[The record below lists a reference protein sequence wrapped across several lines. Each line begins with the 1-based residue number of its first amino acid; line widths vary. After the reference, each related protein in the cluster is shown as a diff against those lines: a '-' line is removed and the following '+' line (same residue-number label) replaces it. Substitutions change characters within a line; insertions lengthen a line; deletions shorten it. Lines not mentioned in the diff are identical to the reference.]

1 VKSLASIH
9 IKNLADCTEHLP
21 LISKWLW
28 NEWNTDDGR
37 SVEDVEYRTKHCL
50 EKNKIPMTFVAF
62 FEDKPV
68 GTYSLWTNDLK
79 TRQDLTPW
87 FAVLY
92 VIPEMRKNGIGTLL
106 QKHAINQA
114 RALNYA
120 SLYLITDHVG
130 YYEKSGWIFLEEAP
144 LRDGR
149 KTRIYEY
156 KLRK

>member
-1 VKSLASIH
+1 
-9 IKNLADCTEHLP
+9 
-21 LISKWLW
+21 
-28 NEWNTDDGR
+28 
-37 SVEDVEYRTKHCL
+37 
-50 EKNKIPMTFVAF
+50 MTFVAL

-92 VIPEMRKNGIGTLL
+92 VIPEMRKKGIGTLL
-106 QKHAINQA
+106 QEHAINQA
-114 RALNYA
+114 RALKYA

-156 KLRK
+156 TLRK